1 MAISAGSGFTDPW
14 NRLCESFILAC
25 FLYETVHPSGSAMP
39 FAGHVSNVLFPLQ
52 GFVKPL
58 LGPVSGNVTQGVF
71 DLFVKLKIKS
81 VQLKP
86 FISLFPCCF
95 PLAREGLG

>member
-1 MAISAGSGFTDPW
+1 
-14 NRLCESFILAC
+14 
-25 FLYETVHPSGSAMP
+25 MP

-95 PLAREGLG
+95 PLAREGLVKVWRGDPSGYLSSSVLSL